1 MDSVGLQLVHQVEV
15 HELLLDRDALV
26 VDDVGEQ
33 PEGLPAQVEI
43 VGGQERGQDGGK
55 VGVTDEAQTDG
66 HGVGAGGEVGEDA
79 DDGGQQ
85 LDQRSGVAL
94 LEYFVGGDIQTLV
107 EEGLVGQEVVDGLLG
122 GEDVQDPE
130 QMDRRQISRWCHHP
144 PAVGNKEPG
153 QVSG

>member
-1 MDSVGLQLVHQVEV
+1 ML
-15 HELLLDRDALV
+15 
-26 VDDVGEQ
+26 
-33 PEGLPAQVEI
+33 
-43 VGGQERGQDGGK
+43 
-55 VGVTDEAQTDG
+55 QTDG
-66 HGVGAGGEVGEDA
+66 HRVGAGGEVGEDA

-130 QMDRRQISRWCHHP
+130 QMDRRQISRWGHHHP
-144 PAVGNKEPG
+144 RAGG
-153 QVSG
+153 DQ